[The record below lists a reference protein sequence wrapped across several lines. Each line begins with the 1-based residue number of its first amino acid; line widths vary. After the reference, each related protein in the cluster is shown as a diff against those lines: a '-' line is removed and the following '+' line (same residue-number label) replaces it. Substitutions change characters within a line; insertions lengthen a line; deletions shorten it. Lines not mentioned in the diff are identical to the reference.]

1 MGHDQN
7 MIAAINNQL
16 TKQINS
22 EKNWS
27 LPRGYFS
34 IWGHTLEAVLER
46 FK

>member
-22 EKNWS
+22 EKT
-27 LPRGYFS
+27 
-34 IWGHTLEAVLER
+34 GHCQGAILAFGDTL
-46 FK
+46 